1 MNMKVI
7 EGRGRGVR
15 VLKTETSAIPSPR
28 GRGVGPAV
36 LLSAIV
42 AALMVGASVLGI
54 VVHDLYREGA
64 WAREAFRGG
73 DVVTLVL
80 VVPVLITSM
89 ALARRGSVRA
99 TVVWIGALAYAVYN
113 YAYYVFGASFNDAFL
128 IHIAIFSSSILALV
142 LAISRLD
149 VVATAEPLRHSR
161 LARWI
166 GGFLTLVGVGQ
177 CGLWVF
183 VIVRYAVTGEVLAD
197 KPVRGQHVVFA
208 LDLSLL
214 VPALVV
220 SGVLLWR
227 RTPIGYVAAG
237 IVSVMGS
244 LVLLNLL
251 LAGAFQA
258 NADVAGVRTFPPEGI
273 AMAVGMIASMVLLLG
288 ARTQTRGGTER

>member
-1 MNMKVI
+1 
-7 EGRGRGVR
+7 
-15 VLKTETSAIPSPR
+15 
-28 GRGVGPAV
+28 
-36 LLSAIV
+36 
-42 AALMVGASVLGI
+42 
-54 VVHDLYREGA
+54 
-64 WAREAFRGG
+64 
-73 DVVTLVL
+73 
-80 VVPVLITSM
+80 
-89 ALARRGSVRA
+89 
-99 TVVWIGALAYAVYN
+99 
-113 YAYYVFGASFNDAFL
+113 
-128 IHIAIFSSSILALV
+128 
-142 LAISRLD
+142 
-149 VVATAEPLRHSR
+149 
-161 LARWI
+161 
-166 GGFLTLVGVGQ
+166 
-177 CGLWVF
+177 
-183 VIVRYAVTGEVLAD
+183 VTGEVLAD

-288 ARTQTRGGTER
+288 ARTQTQGRNRTMKDALTTILAISVGAATLAVTEDWDWALLGSTRAAVGAVGQSDW